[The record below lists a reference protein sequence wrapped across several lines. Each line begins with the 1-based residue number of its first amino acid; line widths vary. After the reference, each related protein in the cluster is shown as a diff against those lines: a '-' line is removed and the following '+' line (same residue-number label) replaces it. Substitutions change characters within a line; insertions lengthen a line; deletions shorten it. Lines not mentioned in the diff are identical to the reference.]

1 MYKILF
7 ILFFYGAA
15 LAAEVE
21 PLQPLSTSRSAP
33 AFNFPD
39 MDGMPHT
46 LEDYAGQVLVVNFW
60 ATWCPPCVRELPA
73 LDRLQQQLAADG
85 VVVLGVNFGETAEDI
100 DTFLQRVVDIDFTL
114 LLDPTMNAGTEWGVR
129 GLPTTY
135 IIDDHGQI
143 LFEVLGDKHWD
154 DPVIVEQIRAVAE
167 SVN

>member
-7 ILFFYGAA
+7 ILFFSGAIV
-15 LAAEVE
+15 AAEVE
-21 PLQPLSTSRSAP
+21 PLQPLSMPRSAP

-39 MDGMPHT
+39 RDGAVHT
-46 LEDYAGQVLVVNFW
+46 LQDYAGQVLVVNFW

-73 LDRLQQQLAADG
+73 LDRLQQQLADDG
-85 VVVLGVNFGETAEDI
+85 VVVLGVNLGETAEDI
-100 DTFLQRVVDIDFTL
+100 NTFLQRVVDVDFTL
-114 LLDPTMNAGTEWGVR
+114 LLDPTMNASTEWGIR

-154 DPVIVEQIRAVAE
+154 DPVIVEQIRAVTT

>member
-1 MYKILF
+1 MYKLLFLILF
-7 ILFFYGAA
+7 SSTL
-15 LAAEVE
+15 LATEVE
-21 PLQPLSTSRSAP
+21 PLQPLTTTRPAP

-39 MDGMPHT
+39 RDGMAHT
-46 LEDYAGQVLVVNFW
+46 LQDYAGQVLVVNFW

-85 VVVLGVNFGETAEDI
+85 VVVLGVNLGESAEEI
-100 DTFLQRVVDIDFTL
+100 DTFLQRVVDVEFTL
-114 LLDPTMNAGTEWGVR
+114 LLDPVMHASREWGIR

-135 IIDDHGQI
+135 IIDDHGTI

-154 DPVIVEQIRAVAE
+154 DPVIVEQIRAVTA

>member
-7 ILFFYGAA
+7 ILFFSSAVI
-15 LAAEVE
+15 AAEVE
-21 PLQPLSTSRSAP
+21 PLQPLSMPRPAP

-39 MDGMPHT
+39 RDGVAHT
-46 LEDYAGQVLVVNFW
+46 LQDYSGQVLVVNFW

-73 LDRLQQQLAADG
+73 LDRLQQQLADNG
-85 VVVLGVNFGETAEDI
+85 VVVLGVNLGETTEDI
-100 DTFLQRVVDIDFTL
+100 NTFLQRVVDVEFTL
-114 LLDPTMNAGTEWGVR
+114 LLDPTMHASSEWGIR

-154 DPVIVEQIRAVAE
+154 DPVIVEQIRAVTT
-167 SVN
+167 SGN